1 MRHAEFAFC
10 NPVAVRKTLGAIC
23 ALAVTAAVVVG
34 FFQALGSD
42 RAPQAAGR
50 PLSLAE
56 VSEPVAGA
64 PPELAALR
72 SRVND
77 LRPGGAKA
85 FDAQLRALRG
95 HPVVVNMWASW
106 CDPCQFELPFLQREA
121 MRRGARVAFLGVN
134 VNDHRGAARQ
144 MAARYPMPYPSIEDP
159 RGNLSARF
167 HSKGLPT
174 TAFYD
179 ARGKLVI
186 VHQGFFPSQAKL
198 AAAIDRYAVRG

>member
-1 MRHAEFAFC
+1 MRHQHSAFC
-10 NPVAVRKTLGAIC
+10 NAVAVRRTLGVIC
-23 ALAVTAAVVVG
+23 ALAIATAAVVG
-34 FFQALGSD
+34 FFQARGSD
-42 RAPQAAGR
+42 RAPRAAGGA
-50 PLSLAE
+50 LSLAE
-56 VSEPVAGA
+56 VSKPVAGA

-72 SRVND
+72 RRVND

-106 CDPCQFELPFLQREA
+106 CDPCRFELPFLQREA
-121 MRRGARVAFLGVN
+121 VRRGARVAFLGVN
-134 VNDHRGAARQ
+134 VTDQRGAALQ
-144 MAARYPMPYPSIEDP
+144 MAARYPMPYPSFEDP
-159 RGNLSARF
+159 RGNLSHRF